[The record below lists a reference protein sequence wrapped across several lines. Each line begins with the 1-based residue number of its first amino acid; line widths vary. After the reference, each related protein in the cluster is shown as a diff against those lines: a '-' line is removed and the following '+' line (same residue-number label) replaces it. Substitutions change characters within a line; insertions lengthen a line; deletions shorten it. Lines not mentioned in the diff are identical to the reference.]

1 MLGDRRGRRVLML
14 CVEARKMNREGTKAQ
29 DPDESDAWWDE
40 LPESIREGF
49 RAEQAM
55 WEEIQA
61 REAEL
66 RKPRGLLG
74 LLGYRT
80 NTGCF

>member
-1 MLGDRRGRRVLML
+1 MSRENPKDKDSDEF
-14 CVEARKMNREGTKAQ
+14 EA
-29 DPDESDAWWDE
+29 AWND
-40 LPESIREGF
+40 LPETIREGF

-61 REAEL
+61 REVEL
-66 RKPRGLLG
+66 AKPWGLLG

-80 NTGCF
+80 NTGVF